1 MLVGWGGEQQQQQQ
15 QKVQVQSEEHL
26 LALGRIIAVE
36 AEFNRVFQ
44 RVQPRRLRWKE
55 QAMGVLTL
63 RNLISYKDKQELN
76 SLDKGG

>member
-1 MLVGWGGEQQQQQQ
+1 M
-15 QKVQVQSEEHL
+15 
-26 LALGRIIAVE
+26 ALGRIIAVE

-44 RVQPRRLRWKE
+44 RLATRVQPRRLRWKE
-55 QAMGVLTL
+55 QPMGVLKL